1 MKRKHQ
7 LGGNTIVTH
16 LLFYL
21 ASGSFFLGTNDN
33 LFVCFLVVFFSEV
46 VLFIS
51 RQSDRISGFAW
62 FCLVSAF
69 FTREMAVVYLP
80 LIACMTL
87 FIFNSSKFRPKEAGL
102 VIGSVAF
109 WIVLNIPSIAHHG
122 SLSFDNKE
130 MAKQNGITWPQ
141 RQYLSQLYA
150 TQGIIP
156 ELSHVSWEETR
167 SYLEKN
173 GKDSLPSSTFDSL
186 VFDISFTWKEFW
198 KDFLYLIYSGFR
210 QVGLVIFFPF
220 LMFITP
226 TKENQ
231 AIRLIGFGQ
240 LLQMLVFSAIIIS
253 YIEIRWLAPAFIL
266 GILGM
271 DLLLKSR
278 EGKAQVD
285 FINQIVLTALSI
297 YGIFAYIHL
306 IGNTRTWLETFF

>member
-1 MKRKHQ
+1 
-7 LGGNTIVTH
+7 
-16 LLFYL
+16 
-21 ASGSFFLGTNDN
+21 
-33 LFVCFLVVFFSEV
+33 
-46 VLFIS
+46 
-51 RQSDRISGFAW
+51 
-62 FCLVSAF
+62 
-69 FTREMAVVYLP
+69 MAVVYLP